1 MVQNSLADLP
11 REEGR
16 SAEARQLFVQIVD
29 SPGVTPRLRLSALT
43 GLGQRFTRLAGPPAH
58 EVRVY
63 RSPHL
68 PPRRKS
74 AKVELGE

>member
-1 MVQNSLADLP
+1 
-11 REEGR
+11 
-16 SAEARQLFVQIVD
+16 
-29 SPGVTPRLRLSALT
+29 VTPRLRLSALT